1 MESSLSDLVN
11 TFSETVH
18 RIKCK
23 FGHDDKKCETCE
35 IKYNYFECFREYINF
50 ENDLIEQKCLRFDK
64 NYQHK
69 FDEKLKERFFNTYKV
84 SNHDNNYFILFL
96 QKGIYLY
103 EYMDDWEK
111 FNETSLLE
119 KDICSDLNMEDITD
133 AGCAYAKRACKDFK
147 IKILEEYHDLF
158 VQSDALLLVDVSENF
173 RNMCLKIYEVDAAE
187 FLSVPGLAWQATLK
201 KAKVKLNLLTD
212 NDMLLTAE
220 KGITGEI
227 YHCI

>member
-1 MESSLSDLVN
+1 MKRVELDIS
-11 TFSETVH
+11 TATVFY
-18 RIKCK
+18 KDMAK
-23 FGHDDKKCETCE
+23 
-35 IKYNYFECFREYINF
+35 EYKSF
-50 ENDLIEQKCLRFDK
+50 CCTK
-64 NYQHK
+64 NYKHK
-69 FDEKLKERFFNTYKV
+69 FDEKWKERFLNTYKF
-84 SNHDNNYFILFL
+84 SNIENDDFILLF
-96 QKGIYLY
+96 QKGVYLY

-111 FNETSLLE
+111 FNETSLPE
-119 KDICSDLNMEDITD
+119 KDFYSDLNMEDITD
-133 AGCAYAKRACKDFK
+133 AGCAYAKRVCKDFK

-158 VQSDALLLVDVSENF
+158 VQSDPLLLVDVSENF